1 MSASITTDANTSL
14 IFLNTATTV
23 NLGSAIQ
30 GQLIT
35 IRDSSGFASS
45 ANNIR
50 VTTENN
56 SNFNTGL
63 PNISNTI
70 TLQQPFGYATVQYDS
85 TNGWG
90 ILNTFGL
97 EASNTTTPFQEL
109 AVNTIFFNDK
119 TLENVQSQLNV
130 SNQTLLLNGSQIQ
143 IENVG
148 GIPNPLNTVTINAQQ
163 INLSNAIINPTD
175 ETQRL
180 NVNGTVTTN
189 FININDRTTSQ
200 PITISLQNN
209 SLYRNTYQINPVGGY
224 IEFSRITPSSS
235 YSALST
241 YPLYVGQLPDI
252 QTGWWSTSVIPLE
265 QISIRGFITFPGFS
279 LVVYNAI
286 DYGGSIIHSNTNTGT
301 MPLYSNI
308 AQNLNTSYKLTAIN

>member
-1 MSASITTDANTSL
+1 MSAPITTDANTSL

-23 NLGSAIQ
+23 NLGSATQ

-35 IRDSSGFASS
+35 IRDSTGFASS

-70 TLQQPFGYATVQYDS
+70 QINQPFGFTTVQYDS

-109 AVNTIFFNDK
+109 AVNTIFFNDQAGG
-119 TLENVQSQLNV
+119 TQSQLNV
-130 SNQTLLLNGSQIQ
+130 SNSTLLLNGAQIQ
-143 IENVG
+143 ME
-148 GIPNPLNTVTINAQQ
+148 IPNPLNAVTINAQQ
-163 INLSNAIINPTD
+163 INLSNPIINPTD

-200 PITISLQNN
+200 PITISLQDN
-209 SLYRNTYQINPVGGY
+209 SLYRNTYRINPVGGY
-224 IEFSRITPSSS
+224 IEFLRITPSSPDTPF
-235 YSALST
+235 ST
-241 YPLYVGQLPDI
+241 YPLYVGQLPNI
-252 QTGWWSTSVIPLE
+252 QTGWWSTSIVYPE
-265 QISIRGFITFPGFS
+265 TISISGFITFPGFS

-286 DYGGSIIHSNTNTGT
+286 NYGGSIIHSNTNTGT

-308 AQNLNTSYKLTAIN
+308 AQNLTASYKLTAIN